1 MEVASVTRTCPLLP
15 KGWGS
20 STLESLRCCF
30 LVARWGPGCKAVV
43 GVIRSRLSAAL
54 WAEAETL
61 NPTLGQISRR
71 SSSLRAVIIDPLATS
86 QGVREQLGFATVVAD
101 RFQVRRREKKPVA
114 GAGLETE
121 AWVRCPG
128 KEPG

>member
-20 STLESLRCCF
+20 LTLESLRCCF

-43 GVIRSRLSAAL
+43 GVIRSRLSAAF

-61 NPTLGQISRR
+61 NPILGQISC
-71 SSSLRAVIIDPLATS
+71 SSLRAVIIDPLATS

-121 AWVRCPG
+121 AWVRCPW